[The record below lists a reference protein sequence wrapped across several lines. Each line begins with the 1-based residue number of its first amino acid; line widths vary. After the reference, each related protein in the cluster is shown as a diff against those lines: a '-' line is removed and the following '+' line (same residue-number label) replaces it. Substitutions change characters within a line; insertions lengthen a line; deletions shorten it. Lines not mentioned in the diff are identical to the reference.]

1 MNSSEINTAIFEISL
16 NIGTSLDL
24 NKVLKEAMTSYL
36 RQLDCTGIA
45 VLNDDFS
52 ILSNRPKVLKND
64 ADLSYVIKYTEEN
77 LNDIQKDCFAQKNPY
92 YLELNDRHFYI
103 YSLESFGYLIF
114 IKNQEPFSLEIVKAL
129 SQINEKFGNSIVA
142 CIEIEKYKEEQIQ
155 LLQQS
160 KLISMGEMIANI
172 AHQWRQPLSAI
183 TSLSSSMLA
192 YKQMGMLDDETIDN
206 NLNQII
212 KKSEYLSNTIETFR
226 NFLKEEKS
234 IKDVCIQTS
243 LVKSLDILQS
253 TLKSHDIKLKTIID
267 EKEDYTIKAYE
278 GELSQSI
285 INIVN
290 NAKDALL
297 ERKVTNPWIKIELIK
312 NEDHISITFEDNAG
326 GIKESILPKIFN
338 PYFTTKHQKQGTGLG
353 LNMSYKII
361 KESLKG
367 NLYVKNTKNG
377 AKFFIDLPLSIEDK

>member
-1 MNSSEINTAIFEISL
+1 
-16 NIGTSLDL
+16 
-24 NKVLKEAMTSYL
+24 
-36 RQLDCTGIA
+36 
-45 VLNDDFS
+45 
-52 ILSNRPKVLKND
+52 
-64 ADLSYVIKYTEEN
+64 
-77 LNDIQKDCFAQKNPY
+77 
-92 YLELNDRHFYI
+92 
-103 YSLESFGYLIF
+103 LESFGYLIF

-160 KLISMGEMIANI
+160 KLISMGEMIENI

-253 TLKSHDIKLKTIID
+253 TLKSHDIKLETIID

-312 NEDHISITFEDNAG
+312 NEDYISITFEDNAG